1 MYLSF
6 QEKLYMHLGD
16 SFIALCF
23 NSGSLL
29 SLQSYRIS
37 IDFIFVGKNSMYT
50 TYLQNLSTIFTC

>member
-1 MYLSF
+1 
-6 QEKLYMHLGD
+6 MHLGD

-50 TYLQNLSTIFTC
+50 TYPQNLSTIFTC